1 METEK
6 LSIEKIEKRIL
17 QLVLLAIVVILYLT
31 LTVLALQFLKFF
43 ERSEIILLSENA
55 VRYSV
60 FLSILTL
67 LFCGYL
73 FVHQR
78 KLHRLSRA
86 LLKEKETALVLRQD
100 VKTLSSLLE
109 VGSSINSQQ
118 KLSDILDTITK
129 EILSCFDADH
139 SSIMLVDQHSK
150 LIKTKVSIGKGS
162 EIVKQAM
169 IPIGESVAGFVV
181 KSGKPL
187 ILNGQVD
194 PTDFPGTKKKKI
206 RITSAMCV
214 PLKIGEKS
222 IGVLNVNLVESER
235 TFSENNLK
243 LTTIFANN
251 VAVAIQ
257 NAKLYQEIRLFNE
270 QLEEKIKE
278 RTMELEVAI
287 KVKNDFLASISHELR
302 TPLNAIVGFSQVLLD
317 QHFGDLNEKQEEY
330 AREISKGGKH
340 LNALIS
346 DILSFSEVD
355 TGKMELE
362 LSPVNIKALLENSIM
377 VIKEKASKKKISLD
391 LQIPPELTDLAITA
405 DERKIKQVLFN
416 LLANAVKFAPEK
428 GAITIVASHLSFAN
442 GHLQT
447 ADGQIIYSPM
457 TNDQEL
463 MTHRNFLKISVADTG
478 IGIAPEDQGK
488 IFDEFY
494 QVQSGTTD
502 KTPGTGLG
510 LSLTKRLVEMH
521 GGKIWVESEGEG
533 KGSRFSFV
541 IPIKI
546 DDS

>member
-17 QLVLLAIVVILYLT
+17 QLVQLAIVVILYLT

-78 KLHRLSRA
+78 KLHRLSKA

-109 VGSSINSQQ
+109 VSSSINSQQ

-150 LIKTKVSIGKGS
+150 LIKAKVSIGKGS

-194 PTDFPGTKKKKI
+194 PTDFPGTKKKTI

-278 RTMELEVAI
+278 RTMELEIAI

-391 LQIPPELTDLAITA
+391 LQIPPELTDLAINA

-428 GAITIVASHLSFAN
+428 GAITIVARHLSFVN

-447 ADGQIIYSPM
+447 PDGQIIYSPM